1 MEPNTSENEDKT
13 SKLDEG
19 QIWVKPCHAATRKLI
34 ALLLSRSNQRKLHI
48 TIAELDLSSSET
60 PEYGPR
66 FVEPFPRDQLREYI
80 VRERPWDGFDI
91 CDENALHSSLDNF
104 LGIDTP
110 HHFLDED
117 NELGSVYAPQWQWK
131 LISWTTTKDKAQ
143 PHINA
148 FVVDS
153 QPHRVGR
160 LNSGEVSLAYG
171 LIAKRRIED
180 ESNDHR
186 YIPITVISASDFPT
200 PYPSDLA
207 R

>member
-91 CDENALHSSLDNF
+91 CGPNID
-104 LGIDTP
+104 DTP
-110 HHFLDED
+110 KLRRYRR

>member
-91 CDENALHSSLDNF
+91 CGPNID
-104 LGIDTP
+104 DTP
-110 HHFLDED
+110 
-117 NELGSVYAPQWQWK
+117 K
-131 LISWTTTKDKAQ
+131 LRRYRRWVNASQMKTLYILHWT
-143 PHINA
+143 I
-148 FVVDS
+148 FW
-153 QPHRVGR
+153 
-160 LNSGEVSLAYG
+160 VS
-171 LIAKRRIED
+171 IRRI
-180 ESNDHR
+180 
-186 YIPITVISASDFPT
+186 ISLMKSKL
-200 PYPSDLA
+200 PS
-207 R
+207 